1 MDDPA
6 NGIEDG
12 NLRITA
18 QDLCNNVFEPV
29 VQKVLDLIDAQ
40 VRQSQVPLDAVFLV
54 GGFGQSEYL
63 RRRVIDEFSR
73 RVGFIGVPPRGELAV
88 VRGAVYFGLNPRM
101 VTERVSRRTYGV
113 ETRMVFDAR
122 QDPQENCIQGDGGRL
137 FCKQRFST
145 YVQKGQRVKVDECVS
160 KNFMIAYPNDTD
172 TGKILIVHY
181 MQVYTYCLRGVKLIA
196 LFIIIYQIYL
206 HMMEMVQYHV

>member
-1 MDDPA
+1 MSLQPQFEGDEEQFLRLPATLGLATVDDPA
-6 NGIEDG
+6 AGIEDG
-12 NLRITA
+12 NLRISA
-18 QDLCNNVFEPV
+18 EDLCEYVFEPV

-40 VRQSQVPLDAVFLV
+40 IRQSQVRLDAIFLV

-101 VTERVSRRTYGV
+101 VTERMSRRTYGV
-113 ETRMVFDAR
+113 ETRMVFEPLL
-122 QDPQENCIQGDGGRL
+122 DPPEQRIAGDDGRV
-137 FCKQRFST
+137 FCKQRFSV
-145 YVQKGQRVKVDECVS
+145 YVQKGQRVQVDECVS

-172 TGKILIVHY
+172 TGKH
-181 MQVYTYCLRGVKLIA
+181 
-196 LFIIIYQIYL
+196 
-206 HMMEMVQYHV
+206 